1 MKEAHGREDGQTAD
15 LLIIVTGKLVSNN
28 TIIDSRYDKEVEW
41 KIGQGDTEL
50 CEVIDDCL
58 QSMHAG
64 DICNFTLK
72 PDEAYYILKEEDI
85 HIDQD
90 IEVVYEVQLKK
101 FIKAKET
108 WYSTV
113 EELFNEAISNKAR
126 GVNLYK
132 SGKVIAA
139 ARRFSIALKCLI
151 IMESDRLASR
161 NDEHCMQDMR
171 IVYYV
176 YNRIRLQFVG
186 RTNLRKN
193 CYLNLATCQAKHNM
207 HPSVIVNCSKVLQM
221 EPNNL
226 KALFKRG
233 VAYTAVNDFDNA
245 KADLESAKL
254 QDPSNKAVI
263 MAIQNLFT
271 KTLKQNKFYQQA
283 LAGMFQSKSK

>member
-1 MKEAHGREDGQTAD
+1 MGNEDFYQRHITRLGQD
-15 LLIIVTGKLVSNN
+15 LITPNVGSFCTVIVTGKLVSNN

-139 ARRFSIALKCLI
+139 ARRFSIALKYLI

-161 NDEHCMQDMR
+161 NDEHS
-171 IVYYV
+171 
-176 YNRIRLQFVG
+176 
-186 RTNLRKN
+186 NLRKN

-207 HPSVIVNCSKVLQM
+207 HRSVIANCSKVLQM